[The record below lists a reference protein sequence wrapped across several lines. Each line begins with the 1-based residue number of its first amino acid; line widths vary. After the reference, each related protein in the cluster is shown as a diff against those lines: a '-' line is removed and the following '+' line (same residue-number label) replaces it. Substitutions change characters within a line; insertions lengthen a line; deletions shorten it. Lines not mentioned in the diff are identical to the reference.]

1 MWQDKATHANA
12 AFRKLRPV
20 MPKQPSMIPPDS
32 YELFFNDLKKRIETV
47 RVKADLAVKKELI
60 LLYWQIGVQ
69 ILAKQEE
76 ESWGRKVITHLA
88 RDLSQ
93 AFPDRTGLSSL
104 NLKYM
109 KAFASAVPDASI
121 VQEVIAQ
128 SIWYHPLALLLLRR
142 SVTVL

>member
-1 MWQDKATHANA
+1 
-12 AFRKLRPV
+12 
-20 MPKQPSMIPPDS
+20 
-32 YELFFNDLKKRIETV
+32 
-47 RVKADLAVKKELI
+47 

-76 ESWGRKVITHLA
+76 EGWGRKVITHLA

-93 AFPDRTGLSSL
+93 AFPDITGLSSR

-109 KAFASAVPDASI
+109 SAFASAGPDASI

-128 SIWYHPLALLLLRR
+128 STWCPPWLCFSCGEAQLCSELSSLNEE
-142 SVTVL
+142 TNDG